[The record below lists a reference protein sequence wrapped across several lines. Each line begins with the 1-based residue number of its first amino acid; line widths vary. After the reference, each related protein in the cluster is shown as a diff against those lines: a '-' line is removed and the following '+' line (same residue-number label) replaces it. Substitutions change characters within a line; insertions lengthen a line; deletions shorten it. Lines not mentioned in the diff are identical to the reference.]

1 MQIVVP
7 IRLRICRNGAENGRV
22 QGVHWRLTIAFEFQI
37 QIGQISHTA
46 LILVGR

>member
-7 IRLRICRNGAENGRV
+7 TRLRICRNGAENGRV

-37 QIGQISHTA
+37 QIGTSHTA